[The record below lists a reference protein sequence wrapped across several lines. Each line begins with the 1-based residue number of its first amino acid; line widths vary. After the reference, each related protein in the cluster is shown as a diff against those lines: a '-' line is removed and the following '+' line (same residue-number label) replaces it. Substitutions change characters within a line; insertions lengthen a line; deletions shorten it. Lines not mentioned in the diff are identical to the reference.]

1 MTRNRLIE
9 AASRYPQP
17 YEEQEFKSLHKIS
30 IFDPRYSEYSRSPAE
45 GLTRQ
50 NTRLADYSQG
60 DDINAYLG
68 VTELQKTLSKY
79 PIENVDD
86 YIARHNSGF
95 VAYQDSRDGKAATKV
110 SPEDVRAKVGYAR
123 DSQYKY
129 VLESVS
135 PGALSLDDGTQITV
149 SKQDSSLLN
158 QMLKDLNTAN
168 RKKMEK
174 VMMKDKN
181 GYEEILGFAKEAL

>member
-9 AASRYPQP
+9 HVSRYPQP
-17 YEEQEFKSLHKIS
+17 YDEQDFKSIHKIS
-30 IFDPRYSEYSRSPAE
+30 IFDPRFSEYTRSPAE
-45 GLTRQ
+45 GITRQ
-50 NTRLADYSQG
+50 NTRPADYTQG
-60 DDINAYLG
+60 DDIAAYLG
-68 VTELQKTLSKY
+68 VSELQKTLAKY

-95 VAYQDSRDGKAATKV
+95 VGYQDSRDEIAATKV
-110 SPEDVRAKVGYAR
+110 SREEVKAKVGFAK

-135 PGALSLDDGTQITV
+135 PGALSLDDGTKVTV

-158 QMLKDLNTAN
+158 QMLKDLNNAN

-174 VMMKDKN
+174 VMMKDKS

>member
-9 AASRYPQP
+9 HVSRYPQP
-17 YEEQEFKSLHKIS
+17 YDEQDFRSLHKIS
-30 IFDPRYSEYSRSPAE
+30 IFDPRYSPYNKSPAL
-45 GLTRQ
+45 GLSRQQTRP
-50 NTRLADYSQG
+50 ADYSHG
-60 DDINAYLG
+60 DDVAAYLG
-68 VTELQKTLSKY
+68 ASEIQKKLAKA
-79 PIENVDD
+79 PIDNVDE
-86 YIARHNSGF
+86 YIANHNSGF
-95 VAYQDSRDGKAATKV
+95 VAYQDSRDEKMVTAV
-110 SPEDVRAKVGYAR
+110 SDEVVKAKVGYAR

-135 PGALSLDDGTQITV
+135 PGALSLDDGTKITV